1 MNEAQFL
8 ELLTGLAKIVKPLHR
23 NTVTVPDMDVEF
35 KEIDIDSLD
44 TLMLT
49 IYTCELFGI
58 DEETGKECN
67 PKTARELW
75 DFIQEHK
82 TRDITD
88 VAAALE
94 ECK

>member
-1 MNEAQFL
+1 MTEAQFL
-8 ELLTGLAKIVKPLHR
+8 ELLTGLAKIVKPMHR

-44 TLMLT
+44 TLMIV
-49 IYTCELFGI
+49 IYTCELHGI

-67 PKTARELW
+67 PKSARELW
-75 DFIQEHK
+75 DFVQAKK
-82 TRDITD
+82 TQDVTD

-94 ECK
+94 ACK